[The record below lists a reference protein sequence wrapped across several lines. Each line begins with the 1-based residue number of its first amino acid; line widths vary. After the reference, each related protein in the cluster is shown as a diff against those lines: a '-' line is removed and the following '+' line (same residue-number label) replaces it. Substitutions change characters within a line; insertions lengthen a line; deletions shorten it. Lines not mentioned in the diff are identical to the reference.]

1 MVAGNLAAP
10 RDFAELRRQFSA
22 EALAEATVAALAEA
36 TVEVA
41 VAAMAEATVE
51 VPVPVVVA
59 CRRPTPQNRSVR
71 RPKTPWRRRSSWC
84 CRSCC

>member
-1 MVAGNLAAP
+1 MAALGEATVEVAV
-10 RDFAELRRQFSA
+10 
-22 EALAEATVAALAEA
+22 AEATVEVAVAALAEA
-36 TVEVA
+36 TVEV
-41 VAAMAEATVE
+41 
-51 VPVPVVVA
+51 PVLVVVA